1 MNWLKFE
8 TKENDEY
15 YAEFYP
21 VSNSRN
27 EFVLYKKR
35 KEGGLT
41 YIVSSVIEGNSIEDA
56 VKKGASQVLKMSRPE
71 FAEFSNNDTISLS

>member
-1 MNWLKFE
+1 MNGLKFE

-15 YAEFYP
+15 YVEFYP
-21 VSNSRN
+21 VGNSRN
-27 EFVLYKKR
+27 EFALYKKR

-56 VKKGASQVLKMSRPE
+56 VKKAASVSEGILV
-71 FAEFSNNDTISLS
+71 